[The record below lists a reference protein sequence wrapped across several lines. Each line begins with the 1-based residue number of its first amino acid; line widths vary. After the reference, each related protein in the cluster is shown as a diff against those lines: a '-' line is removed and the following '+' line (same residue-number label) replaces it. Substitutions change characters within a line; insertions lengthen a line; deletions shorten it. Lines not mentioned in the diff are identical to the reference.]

1 MIVGRD
7 ASLRLSRFFGRP
19 MRREA
24 SPAKPTSIG
33 ARFYYAPEAKSEAR
47 FSHVRANPPVWGA
60 WSKVRDGPSLNVV
73 SVRPRG
79 L

>member
-1 MIVGRD
+1 
-7 ASLRLSRFFGRP
+7 
-19 MRREA
+19 MRRNAQSSEA
-24 SPAKPTSIG
+24 YEHRRPV
-33 ARFYYAPEAKSEAR
+33 YYAPEAKSEAR

-60 WSKVRDGPSLNVV
+60 SSKVRDGPSLNAV